1 MEQKIKKKYNELKD
15 KYSLPDFD
23 EINPIFSIYKIENE
37 DFLLKQIRKK
47 IIGKTTSMSEILENF
62 LHPDTT
68 LSDIYECK
76 VFSDLERDRIFKLY
90 KNLKILEKE
99 SIELSLEPDEKTEAE
114 FIKNVWNSWDN
125 IKQEMLFFIRK
136 VKEFWK
142 SELPK
147 SKIEGYFG

>member
-1 MEQKIKKKYNELKD
+1 MEQKIKKKYNELKE

-47 IIGKTTSMSEILENF
+47 IIGKTISMSEILENF
-62 LHPDTT
+62 LHPDTI

-76 VFSDLERDRIFKLY
+76 VFSDSERDRIFKLY
-90 KNLKILEKE
+90 KKLKILEKE
-99 SIELSLEPDEKTEAE
+99 SIELSLEPDEKMEAE
-114 FIKNVWNSWDN
+114 FIKNVFNSWSN

-142 SELPK
+142 NELPK

>member
-1 MEQKIKKKYNELKD
+1 MEQKIKKKYNELKE
-15 KYSLPDFD
+15 KYSLPDFG

-47 IIGKTTSMSEILENF
+47 IIGKTISMSEILENF
-62 LHPDTT
+62 LHPDTI

-76 VFSDLERDRIFKLY
+76 VFSDSERDRIFKLY
-90 KNLKILEKE
+90 KKLKILEKE
-99 SIELSLEPDEKTEAE
+99 SIELSLEPDEKMEAE
-114 FIKNVWNSWDN
+114 FIKNVWNSWDD

-142 SELPK
+142 NELPK

>member
-1 MEQKIKKKYNELKD
+1 MEQKIKKKYDKLKE

-23 EINPIFSIYKIENE
+23 KINPIFSIYKIENE

-47 IIGKTTSMSEILENF
+47 IIGKTISMSEILENF
-62 LHPDTT
+62 LHPDTI

-76 VFSDLERDRIFKLY
+76 VFSDSERDRIFKLY
-90 KNLKILEKE
+90 KKLKILEKE
-99 SIELSLEPDEKTEAE
+99 SIELSLEPDEKMEAE
-114 FIKNVWNSWDN
+114 FIKNVFNSWSN

-142 SELPK
+142 NELPK

>member
-1 MEQKIKKKYNELKD
+1 MEQKIKKKYNELKE
-15 KYSLPDFD
+15 KYSLPDFG

-47 IIGKTTSMSEILENF
+47 IIGKTISMSEILENF

-68 LSDIYECK
+68 LSDIYECR
-76 VFSDLERDRIFKLY
+76 VFSDSERDRIFKIY
-90 KNLKILEKE
+90 KKLKILEKE
-99 SIELSLEPDEKTEAE
+99 SIELSLEPDEKMEAE
-114 FIKNVWNSWDN
+114 FIKNVWNSWDD

-142 SELPK
+142 NELPK
-147 SKIEGYFG
+147 PKIEGYFG